1 MEAKR
6 IANDDLDAFNNI
18 PSSIIEH
25 ILCLLPIKDAVRTSI
40 LSKNWRYCWA
50 KIPKLEFDLEDM
62 VNENQLEELLFA
74 DWSSGR
80 KKLMRSHYELPR
92 SIFLLRHLTDLHIEN
107 CTLDIIVP
115 TLDGFG
121 SLTSLFL
128 RSGRF
133 LEKPLLHLL
142 ANCPLLKKLELLFDL
157 TDEGLA
163 ELQCIN
169 VIELFKRLPVI
180 EDLSISPWIIK
191 YCDDVPPELPIALVH
206 LKRFRFSAMMLLDEY
221 GLKFVFL
228 VIRRS
233 PNLEKIELHVNN
245 DDYLDY
251 EMYKEYQYSS
261 DALKDCADIW
271 LEHLKELEIR
281 DFANLKHEMKF
292 VKLILDRAPMLKK
305 VRIFQRYSSNR
316 IKRDKELKIV
326 RNVLRSSP
334 RVSPLAEIIVQRDD

>member
-1 MEAKR
+1 MDICIFGNQNTNVVEANLR
-6 IANDDLDAFNNI
+6 G
-18 PSSIIEH
+18 
-25 ILCLLPIKDAVRTSI
+25 PIGLGK
-40 LSKNWRYCWA
+40 WA
-50 KIPKLEFDLEDM
+50 
-62 VNENQLEELLFA
+62 
-74 DWSSGR
+74 
-80 KKLMRSHYELPR
+80 
-92 SIFLLRHLTDLHIEN
+92 SIFVNIWFSSAPSERECKEKSMVQSVCVDPSRGNGLPSLYYS
-107 CTLDIIVP
+107 
-115 TLDGFG
+115 
-121 SLTSLFL
+121 SLTRRHENGGCRLSLLLGNHRNLAREPGKLSF
-128 RSGRF
+128 RRRAGVHVANKEVR
-133 LEKPLLHLL
+133 KPVVRLS
-142 ANCPLLKKLELLFDL
+142 PVLFDL

-180 EDLSISPWIIK
+180 EDLSISQWIIK

-206 LKRFRFSAMMLLDEY
+206 LKRFRFSAMMLLDEF

-228 VIRRS
+228 
-233 PNLEKIELHVNN
+233 VNN

-251 EMYKEYQYSS
+251 EMYKEYRYSS

-281 DFANLKHEMKF
+281 DFANLIHEMKF